1 MKPLSDIL
9 YQCQLLETAGVMSR
23 TVSGITADSRA
34 VKAEGVFVAVPGTRT
49 DGHDHIGQAVDA
61 GAVVVVCERMPESR
75 KDSVTYLRVQ
85 SSSAALGQMASNWY
99 GQPSTE
105 LIVTGVT
112 GTNGKTTT
120 ASLLFELFSR
130 LGYRCGLLSTVGNRI
145 GEAILPSTHTTPD
158 AIALHELLRRMADA
172 GCTHVFMEVSSHA
185 AHQNR
190 IEGLKFK
197 AAVFTNLT
205 HDHLDYH
212 GTFAEYLKAKKSFF
226 DRLPED
232 AFALVNRDDRNGM
245 VMLQNTRAQVRTY
258 ALKHGA
264 DFKGKLL
271 DNSLEGL
278 SLEFDGIQFHS
289 RLIGDFNASN
299 LLAVYGTAMLLGI
312 PQDKCLEALSAVG
325 AVAGR
330 FDYQVSA
337 SRIIGVV
344 DYAHTP
350 DALEN
355 VLATIRRFRK
365 GSQRIISVVGCGGDR
380 DKSKRPIMAKIACSL
395 SDQVILSSDNPRT
408 ESPEA
413 ILDDM
418 AAGITN
424 DLQAKYLRISDR
436 KEAIRTA
443 CLLAQAGDIIL
454 LAGKGHETY
463 QEIMGVKHPFDDKA
477 ILAETFQLLK
487 K

>member
-1 MKPLSDIL
+1 MKQLSDLL
-9 YQCQLLETAGVMSR
+9 YHCPLIETAGKMNR
-23 TVSGITADSRA
+23 GISGVTADSRS
-34 VKAEGVFVAVPGTRT
+34 VVPDGLFVAVRGTRT
-49 DGHDHIGQAVDA
+49 DGHAHIDQAIEA
-61 GAVVVVCERMPESR
+61 GASTIVCENMP
-75 KDSVTYLRVQ
+75 DIFLNDITYIKVS
-85 SSSAALGQMASNWY
+85 SSSAALGQIAANWY
-99 GQPSTE
+99 DQPSSE
-105 LIVTGVT
+105 IILTGVT

-120 ASLLFELFSR
+120 ASLLFELFTR
-130 LGYRCGLLSTVGNRI
+130 LGYKCGLLSTVGNRI
-145 GEAILPSTHTTPD
+145 GNTLLPSTHTTPD
-158 AIALHELLRRMADA
+158 ALSLQSLLRSMADE
-172 GCTHVFMEVSSHA
+172 GCSHVFMEVSSHA

-197 AAVFTNLT
+197 VAVFTNLT

-226 DRLPED
+226 DRLNED

-245 VMLQNTRAQVRTY
+245 VMLQNTRAQIRTY

-264 DFKGKLL
+264 DFKGKML

-278 SLEFDGIQFHS
+278 SLEFDGLQFHS

-299 LLAVYGTAMLLGI
+299 LLAVYGSAILLGI
-312 PQDKCLEALSAVG
+312 PQARCLEALSAVG

-337 SRIIGVV
+337 TRIIGVI

-355 VLATIRRFRK
+355 VLETIRRFRK
-365 GSQRIISVVGCGGDR
+365 NGQRIIAIVGCGGDR
-380 DKSKRPIMAKIACSL
+380 DKTKRPIMAKIACTL
-395 SDQVILSSDNPRT
+395 ADQTILSSDNPRT

-418 AAGITN
+418 VAGIPTE
-424 DLQAKYLRISDR
+424 LLAKYLRISDR

-443 CLLAQAGDIIL
+443 CLLAQPGDIIL

-463 QEIMGVKHPFDDKA
+463 QEIMGIKHPFDDKA

>member
-1 MKPLSDIL
+1 MKPLSALL
-9 YQCQLLETAGVMSR
+9 YQCQLLETAGVMTR
-23 TVSGITADSRA
+23 TISGVTADSRA
-34 VKAEGVFVAVPGTRT
+34 VKAESLFVAVRGTQT
-49 DGHDHIGQAVDA
+49 DGHVHIDQAIA
-61 GAVVVVCERMPESR
+61 SGAVAIVCEDLPKELLPTVS
-75 KDSVTYLRVQ
+75 YLRVA
-85 SSSAALGQMASNWY
+85 SSSAALGQIAANWFDR
-99 GQPSTE
+99 PSDE
-105 LIVTGVT
+105 LTVIGVT

-120 ASLLFELFSR
+120 ASLLFDLFSR

-145 GEAILPSTHTTPD
+145 ADMLLPSTHTTPD
-158 AIALHELLRRMADA
+158 ALSLQGFLRSMVND
-172 GCTHVFMEVSSHA
+172 GCSLVFMEVSSHA

-190 IEGLKFK
+190 IEGLRFK
-197 AAVFTNLT
+197 VAVFTNLT

-212 GTFAEYLKAKKSFF
+212 GTFASYLKAKKSFF

-232 AFALVNRDDRNGM
+232 AFALVNRDDRNGL
-245 VMLQNTRAQVRTY
+245 VMLQNTRAKVHTF

-271 DNSLEGL
+271 DNGLDGL
-278 SLEFDGIQFHS
+278 SLEFDGVQFHS

-299 LLAVYGTAMLLGI
+299 LLAVYGVAILLGI
-312 PQDKCLEALSAVG
+312 PQQKCLEALSAVG

-337 SRIIGVV
+337 TRIIGVV

-355 VLATIRRFRK
+355 VLETIRRFRK
-365 GSQRIISVVGCGGDR
+365 NSQRIIAVVGCGGDR
-380 DKSKRPIMAKIACSL
+380 DKTKRPIMAQIASTL
-395 SDQVILSSDNPRT
+395 ADQVILSSDNPRT
-408 ESPEA
+408 ESPEV
-413 ILDDM
+413 ILDEM
-418 AAGITN
+418 VAGIPAEF
-424 DLQAKYLRISDR
+424 QAKYLRISDR

-443 CLLAQAGDIIL
+443 CLLAQSGDIIL

>member
-1 MKPLSDIL
+1 
-9 YQCQLLETAGVMSR
+9 
-23 TVSGITADSRA
+23 
-34 VKAEGVFVAVPGTRT
+34 
-49 DGHDHIGQAVDA
+49 
-61 GAVVVVCERMPESR
+61 
-75 KDSVTYLRVQ
+75 
-85 SSSAALGQMASNWY
+85 
-99 GQPSTE
+99 
-105 LIVTGVT
+105 
-112 GTNGKTTT
+112 
-120 ASLLFELFSR
+120 
-130 LGYRCGLLSTVGNRI
+130 
-145 GEAILPSTHTTPD
+145 
-158 AIALHELLRRMADA
+158 
-172 GCTHVFMEVSSHA
+172 
-185 AHQNR
+185 
-190 IEGLKFK
+190 
-197 AAVFTNLT
+197 
-205 HDHLDYH
+205 
-212 GTFAEYLKAKKSFF
+212 
-226 DRLPED
+226 
-232 AFALVNRDDRNGM
+232 M